1 MDSTELYNTIIDFN
15 PAELPNSSFNIFLG
29 KRRSGKSVLAEYLL
43 KKMIENKMVNLC
55 YLFSPTN
62 AGFEMIDNDSR
73 FTDIESLHTIVEN
86 YKAMNS
92 YNKVAKE
99 KDKFKIKTLIIIDDA
114 APQLKSKEFNIL
126 ETLSVNGRHNSYS
139 PLSLHFFI
147 LCQSL
152 TKIPRVVRINSD
164 CIFLNAIAS
173 KIELEMVLME
183 NFYILDSSRRACGE
197 ARDLYHK
204 LVATEDFQFIVI
216 ENHKQNV
223 KQMCDYI
230 KKFRAVLD
238 K

>member
-1 MDSTELYNTIIDFN
+1 MDVNDITKFKASEM
-15 PAELPNSSFNIFLG
+15 PNSSFNIFLG

-43 KKMIENKMVNLC
+43 KQMLENKMVNLC

-73 FTDIESLHTIVEN
+73 FTDIEQLDTILEN
-86 YKAMNS
+86 YRAMNS

-99 KDKFKIKTLIIIDDA
+99 KDKFKIKTLIILDDCA
-114 APQLKSKEFNIL
+114 IKMKTKEFNIL
-126 ETLSVNGRHNSYS
+126 ETLSVNGRHYAYE

-152 TKIPRVVRINSD
+152 TKIPRVVRLNVD
-164 CIFLNAIAS
+164 NIFLNTIPS

-183 NFYILDSSRRACGE
+183 NFFILDSSRQATTE
-197 ARDLYHK
+197 ARQLYHK
-204 LVATEDFQFIVI
+204 LVGTEDFQFIVV
-216 ENHKQNV
+216 ENWRQNV
-223 KQMCDYI
+223 KVMSDYI
-230 KKFRAVLD
+230 KTYKAILD